1 MPTKPGLTRL
11 EHEELGVRLKQLR
24 DEALR
29 IALQLETAY
38 SKTSPCARLSYRA
51 AQTVDRLRSALD
63 RQAFL
68 DYCQW
73 EAHEKVQFKGS
84 RTYFPGNN
92 THTDD

>member
-1 MPTKPGLTRL
+1 M
-11 EHEELGVRLKQLR
+11 EHEELGAKLKQLR

-29 IALQLETAY
+29 IALLLETAY
-38 SKTSPCARLSYRA
+38 AKHSPCARLSYRA
-51 AQTVDRLRSALD
+51 AQTLDRLRSALD

-73 EAHEKVQFKGS
+73 EAHEKVQFKGA

-92 THTDD
+92 THADD